1 MDQITCAPSSNTS
14 TGRESAPQVSEVLR
28 PVGIPLAPLRIA
40 PRPAEPTQRLTARPF
55 AWPEDGEADAPIERA
70 LGAYGYDR
78 FQHAADRAFGEDLPG
93 GAA

>member
-1 MDQITCAPSSNTS
+1 MANGMGSLPTTP
-14 TGRESAPQVSEVLR
+14 TGDA
-28 PVGIPLAPLRIA
+28 PLAPLLA
-40 PRPAEPTQRLTARPF
+40 PRPAEPTQPLTARPF

-70 LGAYGYDR
+70 LGAYGYDQ